1 MPKIIKSGI
10 VQEAKGYFKEYAV
23 DTIEDRAIPS
33 IIDGLKP
40 VQRKILYTMWD
51 LKLDHKTPRRKVNTI
66 AGSVLRFSV
75 HGDASVSG
83 AINVMTQDFKTNV
96 PFMDGMG
103 NFGSIDSSPAAH
115 GRYCCTGDTM
125 IIEKTRGL
133 MSHYGVAMLSNH
145 ETDPLG
151 YIDLSKHDLEVKG
164 PRGQWVP
171 VKKMVDSGIH
181 DVYKVKLSNGMEL
194 KCTSNHPLLVL
205 SLKDED
211 GLPTTEWRCVENLSI
226 GDSVCV
232 DACVVE
238 DDRPLTELEIKEAK
252 FLGSMISEGC
262 VSTDNRITLVN
273 SDKFM
278 IQPFLDFYDLS
289 NDSINIHH
297 GTTNL
302 QCYKVTVCGKERYNK
317 LLDKYEFGR
326 YSNERR
332 IPSWVFSKPKEYKRI
347 LLKYLFEGD
356 GSVSAKIDPRRP
368 DSPPSIKISYTTNSP
383 RLRDDVRW
391 LLTEFGISSA
401 TTYDS
406 RERRQGISYKVYVCS
421 RFMCERFRDEIG
433 FVSDRKNKIL
443 DDATKEKVEIVTA
456 ASQTFTVD
464 CWNRIINATPSISS
478 ESVFMTNFFRKYNI
492 LTTVRDYLLDF
503 YKWYIPVRIESIE
516 KLENKERVYSLVI
529 DNDEHAYI
537 TNGIVSHNT
546 EARLS
551 EYSDSIMLNDMKS
564 GATYVHWTKSYDDR
578 LDEPL
583 LLPVRLPNLLINGS
597 PAGIAVG
604 YAANHVPHNPLSVI
618 ELCKKYLGNRNMT
631 IEEMIDTIIAPDFPT
646 GGVINGLESVV
657 RAYTTG
663 KGSCLVRGRYKTR
676 DDKGN
681 TVVTIYE
688 VPYGTTTEQIQ
699 RQIGV
704 LADENKIKLL
714 RGSLHDHT
722 DMNGVKL
729 EFTIKKD
736 EDVERVINTIYK
748 ETDFE
753 FRVNM
758 MNYVLTKDRHLK
770 LATLK
775 DMVSDFI
782 EFREETVYG
791 IFKEELNIK
800 EKRIHLLD
808 ALVIIS
814 KDMDNAISIIRKSKG
829 KADAKEKLM
838 KKYKLDDIQAEYI
851 VTMQVY
857 RLSSI
862 EIQAVIDE
870 QNTLK
875 KRCKDLMAWTKT
887 TSNKYIDKYILDE
900 LTEIGNTLFKG
911 YEKRKTKLMTK
922 YEHISVTD
930 TLRDDPVTVVVSKEG
945 YIKKMVGH
953 TTNYDLG
960 LDDEPAHVIQTTE
973 TKNLIVVTDKSHVFN
988 IKVHNLDFNK
998 RGRLLRNIVLAKDYE
1013 SVLDIWVDDETDD
1026 RDVLTL
1032 SADGMIKSTKIDIFR
1047 GVSNAGKLIMDIGR
1061 KGTLVGCCRAKI
1073 GDNIVIGTSK
1083 GQLLMTKNNIRSTG
1097 NGGMGVIGI
1106 KLRDDDKAI
1115 GIVKPT
1121 DRFTIITD
1129 TGIYKNIPIDN
1140 MTEQSRGG
1148 YGLIGHNCKD
1158 CSVVDIKVGSS
1169 FLVSIG
1175 TGIIVGPI
1183 YSSTLHKRTAKG
1195 AFVPGVANT
1204 NNRVTKLVNI

>member
-115 GRYCCTGDTM
+115 GRYCCTGDTEVM
-125 IIEKTRGL
+125 DRNLGII
-133 MSHYGVAMLSNH
+133 SH
-145 ETDPLG
+145 TDIIKRSGNKPDDNG
-151 YIDLSKHDLEVKG
+151 YIDISKLGICVKG
-164 PRGQWVP
+164 LNNEWVTAD
-171 VKKMVDSGIH
+171 KIVDSGIH
-181 DVYKVKLSNGMEL
+181 QVYKLTLANGMNIRCTPNHPVMVINKDWNFSDDKPKYVWKLAENISVDDYVLMDRFWFDREFIRYSICKVRECVKL
-194 KCTSNHPLLVL
+194 
-205 SLKDED
+205 DE
-211 GLPTTEWRCVENLSI
+211 GE
-226 GDSVCV
+226 
-232 DACVVE
+232 
-238 DDRPLTELEIKEAK
+238 
-252 FLGSMISEGC
+252 
-262 VSTDNRITLVN
+262 
-273 SDKFM
+273 
-278 IQPFLDFYDLS
+278 
-289 NDSINIHH
+289 H
-297 GTTNL
+297 
-302 QCYKVTVCGKERYNK
+302 
-317 LLDKYEFGR
+317 
-326 YSNERR
+326 
-332 IPSWVFSKPKEYKRI
+332 
-347 LLKYLFEGD
+347 
-356 GSVSAKIDPRRP
+356 
-368 DSPPSIKISYTTNSP
+368 
-383 RLRDDVRW
+383 
-391 LLTEFGISSA
+391 
-401 TTYDS
+401 
-406 RERRQGISYKVYVCS
+406 
-421 RFMCERFRDEIG
+421 
-433 FVSDRKNKIL
+433 
-443 DDATKEKVEIVTA
+443 
-456 ASQTFTVD
+456 
-464 CWNRIINATPSISS
+464 
-478 ESVFMTNFFRKYNI
+478 
-492 LTTVRDYLLDF
+492 
-503 YKWYIPVRIESIE
+503 
-516 KLENKERVYSLVI
+516 VYSLVI
-529 DNDEHAYI
+529 NNDNHAYI

-631 IEEMIDTIIAPDFPT
+631 IEEMINTIVAPDFPT

-681 TVVTIYE
+681 TIVTIYE

-791 IFKEELNIK
+791 IFKEELSIK

-1013 SVLDIWVDDETDD
+1013 SVLDIWVDDETDS

-1129 TGIYKNIPIDN
+1129 TGVYKNIPIDN

-1175 TGIIVGPI
+1175 IGIIVGPI

>member
-115 GRYCCTGDTM
+115 GRYCCTGDTEVM
-125 IIEKTRGL
+125 DRNLGII
-133 MSHYGVAMLSNH
+133 SH
-145 ETDPLG
+145 TDIIKRSGNKPDDNG
-151 YIDLSKHDLEVKG
+151 YIDISKLGICVKG
-164 PRGQWVP
+164 LNNEWVTAD
-171 VKKMVDSGIH
+171 KIVDSGIH
-181 DVYKVKLSNGMEL
+181 QVYKLTLANGMNIRCTPNHPVMVINKDWNFSDDKPKYVWKLAENISVDDYVLMDRFWFDREFIRYSICKVRECVKL
-194 KCTSNHPLLVL
+194 
-205 SLKDED
+205 DE
-211 GLPTTEWRCVENLSI
+211 GE
-226 GDSVCV
+226 
-232 DACVVE
+232 
-238 DDRPLTELEIKEAK
+238 
-252 FLGSMISEGC
+252 
-262 VSTDNRITLVN
+262 
-273 SDKFM
+273 
-278 IQPFLDFYDLS
+278 
-289 NDSINIHH
+289 H
-297 GTTNL
+297 
-302 QCYKVTVCGKERYNK
+302 
-317 LLDKYEFGR
+317 
-326 YSNERR
+326 
-332 IPSWVFSKPKEYKRI
+332 
-347 LLKYLFEGD
+347 
-356 GSVSAKIDPRRP
+356 
-368 DSPPSIKISYTTNSP
+368 
-383 RLRDDVRW
+383 
-391 LLTEFGISSA
+391 
-401 TTYDS
+401 
-406 RERRQGISYKVYVCS
+406 
-421 RFMCERFRDEIG
+421 
-433 FVSDRKNKIL
+433 
-443 DDATKEKVEIVTA
+443 
-456 ASQTFTVD
+456 
-464 CWNRIINATPSISS
+464 
-478 ESVFMTNFFRKYNI
+478 
-492 LTTVRDYLLDF
+492 
-503 YKWYIPVRIESIE
+503 
-516 KLENKERVYSLVI
+516 VYSLVI
-529 DNDEHAYI
+529 NNDNHAYI

-631 IEEMIDTIIAPDFPT
+631 IEEMINTIVAPDFPT

-681 TVVTIYE
+681 TIVTIYE

-791 IFKEELNIK
+791 IFKEELSIK

-838 KKYKLDDIQAEYI
+838 KKYKLDDMQAEYI

-1013 SVLDIWVDDETDD
+1013 SVLDIWVDDETDS

-1129 TGIYKNIPIDN
+1129 TGVYKNIPIDN

-1175 TGIIVGPI
+1175 IGIIVGPI

>member
-83 AINVMTQDFKTNV
+83 AINVMAQDYRTNV
-96 PFMDGMG
+96 TFVDGMG
-103 NFGSIDSSPAAH
+103 NFGSIDGSPAAA
-115 GRYCCTGDTM
+115 GRYCCTGDTEVM
-125 IIEKTRGL
+125 DRNLGII
-133 MSHYGVAMLSNH
+133 SHIDIIKRSGNKP
-145 ETDPLG
+145 DDNG
-151 YIDLSKHDLEVKG
+151 YIDISKLGICVKG
-164 PRGQWVP
+164 LNNEWVTAD
-171 VKKMVDSGIH
+171 KIVDSGIH
-181 DVYKVKLSNGMEL
+181 QVYKLTLENGMHIRCTPNHPVMVINKDWNFSSDKPKYVWKLAENISVDDYVLMDRFWFDREFIRYSICKVRECVKL
-194 KCTSNHPLLVL
+194 
-205 SLKDED
+205 DE
-211 GLPTTEWRCVENLSI
+211 GE
-226 GDSVCV
+226 
-232 DACVVE
+232 
-238 DDRPLTELEIKEAK
+238 
-252 FLGSMISEGC
+252 
-262 VSTDNRITLVN
+262 
-273 SDKFM
+273 
-278 IQPFLDFYDLS
+278 
-289 NDSINIHH
+289 H
-297 GTTNL
+297 
-302 QCYKVTVCGKERYNK
+302 
-317 LLDKYEFGR
+317 
-326 YSNERR
+326 
-332 IPSWVFSKPKEYKRI
+332 
-347 LLKYLFEGD
+347 
-356 GSVSAKIDPRRP
+356 
-368 DSPPSIKISYTTNSP
+368 
-383 RLRDDVRW
+383 
-391 LLTEFGISSA
+391 
-401 TTYDS
+401 
-406 RERRQGISYKVYVCS
+406 
-421 RFMCERFRDEIG
+421 
-433 FVSDRKNKIL
+433 
-443 DDATKEKVEIVTA
+443 
-456 ASQTFTVD
+456 
-464 CWNRIINATPSISS
+464 
-478 ESVFMTNFFRKYNI
+478 
-492 LTTVRDYLLDF
+492 
-503 YKWYIPVRIESIE
+503 
-516 KLENKERVYSLVI
+516 VYSLVI
-529 DNDEHAYI
+529 NNDNHAYI

-618 ELCKKYLGNRNMT
+618 ELCKKYLSNRNMT
-631 IEEMIDTIIAPDFPT
+631 IEEMIDTIVAPDFPT

-676 DDKGN
+676 DDRGN
-681 TVVTIYE
+681 TIVTIYE

-699 RQIGV
+699 RQIGI

-870 QNTLK
+870 QNALK

-973 TKNLIVVTDKSHVFN
+973 TKNLIVITDKSHVFN

-1013 SVLDIWVDDETDD
+1013 SVLDIWVDDETDN

-1148 YGLIGHNCKD
+1148 YGLIGYNCKD

-1204 NNRVTKLVNI
+1204 NNRVAKLVNI

>member
-115 GRYCCTGDTM
+115 GRYCCTGDTEVM
-125 IIEKTRGL
+125 DRNLGII
-133 MSHYGVAMLSNH
+133 SH
-145 ETDPLG
+145 TDIIKRSGNKPDDNG
-151 YIDLSKHDLEVKG
+151 YIDISKLGICVKG
-164 PRGQWVP
+164 LNNEWVTAD
-171 VKKMVDSGIH
+171 KIVDSGIH
-181 DVYKVKLSNGMEL
+181 QVHKLTLANGMNIRCTPNHPVMVINKDWNFSNDKPKYVWKLAENISVDDYVLMDRFWFDREFIRYSICKVRECVKL
-194 KCTSNHPLLVL
+194 
-205 SLKDED
+205 DE
-211 GLPTTEWRCVENLSI
+211 GE
-226 GDSVCV
+226 
-232 DACVVE
+232 
-238 DDRPLTELEIKEAK
+238 
-252 FLGSMISEGC
+252 
-262 VSTDNRITLVN
+262 
-273 SDKFM
+273 
-278 IQPFLDFYDLS
+278 
-289 NDSINIHH
+289 H
-297 GTTNL
+297 
-302 QCYKVTVCGKERYNK
+302 
-317 LLDKYEFGR
+317 
-326 YSNERR
+326 
-332 IPSWVFSKPKEYKRI
+332 
-347 LLKYLFEGD
+347 
-356 GSVSAKIDPRRP
+356 
-368 DSPPSIKISYTTNSP
+368 
-383 RLRDDVRW
+383 
-391 LLTEFGISSA
+391 
-401 TTYDS
+401 
-406 RERRQGISYKVYVCS
+406 
-421 RFMCERFRDEIG
+421 
-433 FVSDRKNKIL
+433 
-443 DDATKEKVEIVTA
+443 
-456 ASQTFTVD
+456 
-464 CWNRIINATPSISS
+464 
-478 ESVFMTNFFRKYNI
+478 
-492 LTTVRDYLLDF
+492 
-503 YKWYIPVRIESIE
+503 
-516 KLENKERVYSLVI
+516 VYSLVI
-529 DNDEHAYI
+529 NNDNHAYI

-618 ELCKKYLGNRNMT
+618 ELCKKYLGNRNMS
-631 IEEMIDTIIAPDFPT
+631 IEEMINTIVAPDFPT

-676 DDKGN
+676 DDRGN
-681 TVVTIYE
+681 TIVTIYE

-770 LATLK
+770 LATLR

-930 TLRDDPVTVVVSKEG
+930 TLRDDPVTIVVSKEG

-1013 SVLDIWVDDETDD
+1013 SVLDIWVDDETDN

>member
-115 GRYCCTGDTM
+115 GRYCCTGDTEVM
-125 IIEKTRGL
+125 DRNLGIISHTDIIERSGNKPDD
-133 MSHYGVAMLSNH
+133 N
-145 ETDPLG
+145 G
-151 YIDLSKHDLEVKG
+151 YIDISKLGICVKG
-164 PRGQWVP
+164 LNNEWVTADNI
-171 VKKMVDSGIH
+171 VDSGIH
-181 DVYKVKLSNGMEL
+181 QVYKLTLANGMNIRCTPNHPVMVINKDWNFSDDKPKYVWKLAENISVDDYVLMDRFWFDREFIRYSICKVRECVKL
-194 KCTSNHPLLVL
+194 
-205 SLKDED
+205 DE
-211 GLPTTEWRCVENLSI
+211 GE
-226 GDSVCV
+226 
-232 DACVVE
+232 
-238 DDRPLTELEIKEAK
+238 
-252 FLGSMISEGC
+252 
-262 VSTDNRITLVN
+262 
-273 SDKFM
+273 
-278 IQPFLDFYDLS
+278 
-289 NDSINIHH
+289 H
-297 GTTNL
+297 
-302 QCYKVTVCGKERYNK
+302 
-317 LLDKYEFGR
+317 
-326 YSNERR
+326 
-332 IPSWVFSKPKEYKRI
+332 
-347 LLKYLFEGD
+347 
-356 GSVSAKIDPRRP
+356 
-368 DSPPSIKISYTTNSP
+368 
-383 RLRDDVRW
+383 
-391 LLTEFGISSA
+391 
-401 TTYDS
+401 
-406 RERRQGISYKVYVCS
+406 
-421 RFMCERFRDEIG
+421 
-433 FVSDRKNKIL
+433 
-443 DDATKEKVEIVTA
+443 
-456 ASQTFTVD
+456 
-464 CWNRIINATPSISS
+464 
-478 ESVFMTNFFRKYNI
+478 
-492 LTTVRDYLLDF
+492 
-503 YKWYIPVRIESIE
+503 
-516 KLENKERVYSLVI
+516 VYSLVI
-529 DNDEHAYI
+529 NNDNHAYI

-618 ELCKKYLGNRNMT
+618 ELCKKYLSNRNMT
-631 IEEMIDTIIAPDFPT
+631 IEEMIDIIIAPDFPT

-676 DDKGN
+676 DDRGN

-988 IKVHNLDFNK
+988 IKIHNLDFNK

-1013 SVLDIWVDDETDD
+1013 SVLDIWVDDETDN

-1129 TGIYKNIPIDN
+1129 TGIYKNIPVDN

-1183 YSSTLHKRTAKG
+1183 YSNTLHKRTAKG

-1204 NNRVTKLVNI
+1204 NNRVVKLVNI

>member
-10 VQEAKGYFKEYAV
+10 VQEAKSYFKEYAV

-75 HGDASVSG
+75 HGDASVAG

-115 GRYCCTGDTM
+115 GRY
-125 IIEKTRGL
+125 
-133 MSHYGVAMLSNH
+133 
-145 ETDPLG
+145 
-151 YIDLSKHDLEVKG
+151 
-164 PRGQWVP
+164 
-171 VKKMVDSGIH
+171 
-181 DVYKVKLSNGMEL
+181 
-194 KCTSNHPLLVL
+194 
-205 SLKDED
+205 
-211 GLPTTEWRCVENLSI
+211 TEN
-226 GDSVCV
+226 
-232 DACVVE
+232 
-238 DDRPLTELEIKEAK
+238 
-252 FLGSMISEGC
+252 
-262 VSTDNRITLVN
+262 
-273 SDKFM
+273 
-278 IQPFLDFYDLS
+278 
-289 NDSINIHH
+289 
-297 GTTNL
+297 
-302 QCYKVTVCGKERYNK
+302 
-317 LLDKYEFGR
+317 
-326 YSNERR
+326 
-332 IPSWVFSKPKEYKRI
+332 
-347 LLKYLFEGD
+347 
-356 GSVSAKIDPRRP
+356 
-368 DSPPSIKISYTTNSP
+368 
-383 RLRDDVRW
+383 
-391 LLTEFGISSA
+391 
-401 TTYDS
+401 
-406 RERRQGISYKVYVCS
+406 
-421 RFMCERFRDEIG
+421 
-433 FVSDRKNKIL
+433 
-443 DDATKEKVEIVTA
+443 
-456 ASQTFTVD
+456 
-464 CWNRIINATPSISS
+464 
-478 ESVFMTNFFRKYNI
+478 
-492 LTTVRDYLLDF
+492 
-503 YKWYIPVRIESIE
+503 
-516 KLENKERVYSLVI
+516 
-529 DNDEHAYI
+529 
-537 TNGIVSHNT
+537 
-546 EARLS
+546 RLS

-604 YAANHVPHNPLSVI
+604 YAANHVPHNPLAVI
-618 ELCKKYLGNRNMT
+618 DLCKKYIANRDMT
-631 IEEMIDTIIAPDFPT
+631 IEEMIDIIVAPDFPT

-676 DDKGN
+676 EERGN

-736 EDVERVINTIYK
+736 EDVDRVINTIYK

-775 DMVSDFI
+775 DMVQDFI

-791 IFKEELNIK
+791 IFKEELAIK

-808 ALVIIS
+808 ALVIVS
-814 KDMDNAISIIRKSKG
+814 KDMDNAISLIRKSKG
-829 KADAKEKLM
+829 KQDAKEKLM
-838 KKYKLDDIQAEYI
+838 KKYKLDDVQAEYI

-857 RLSSI
+857 RLSSL

-870 QNTLK
+870 QNALK

-900 LTEIGNTLFKG
+900 LASFETGMFKN
-911 YEKRKTKLMTK
+911 YSKRKTKLMTK
-922 YEHISVTD
+922 YEHISTTD
-930 TLRDDPVTVVVSKEG
+930 TLRDDPVTIVVSREG
-945 YIKKMVGH
+945 YIKKMNGH
-953 TTNYDLG
+953 VENFDLG
-960 LDDEPAHVIQTTE
+960 IDDDPVHVIKTSE
-973 TKNLIVVTDKSHVFN
+973 TKTLIIVTDKSHAFN
-988 IKVHNLDFNK
+988 IKVHNLDLNK

-1013 SVLDIWVDDETDD
+1013 SVLSIWVDDKKDN

-1032 SADGMIKSTKIDIFR
+1032 SEDGMIKSTKMDMFR
-1047 GVSNAGKLIMDIGR
+1047 NISNAGKLIMDIGR

-1073 GDNIVIGTSK
+1073 GDSIVIATTN
-1083 GQLLMTKNNIRSTG
+1083 GQLLLTKNNIRSTG
-1097 NGGMGVIGI
+1097 NGGVGVIGM
-1106 KLRDDDKAI
+1106 KLRDNDKCV
-1115 GIVKPT
+1115 GLVST
-1121 DRFTIITD
+1121 NNRFTIVTN
-1129 TGIYKNIPIDN
+1129 TGYYKNITLDN

-1148 YGLIGHNCKD
+1148 YGVIGHNCKD
-1158 CSVVDIKVGSS
+1158 CNIVDIKVGPR
-1169 FLVSIG
+1169 FLVNIG
-1175 TGIIVGPI
+1175 TGVILGPI
-1183 YSSTLHKRTAKG
+1183 YDTTEHKRSSKG
-1195 AFVPGVANT
+1195 SLIPGMLNSKYNV
-1204 NNRVTKLVNI
+1204 RSLVNI

>member
-115 GRYCCTGDTM
+115 GRYCCTGDTEVM
-125 IIEKTRGL
+125 DRNLGII
-133 MSHYGVAMLSNH
+133 SH
-145 ETDPLG
+145 TDIIKRSGNKPDDNG
-151 YIDLSKHDLEVKG
+151 YIDISKLGICVKG
-164 PRGQWVP
+164 LNNEWVTAD
-171 VKKMVDSGIH
+171 KIVDSGIH
-181 DVYKVKLSNGMEL
+181 QVYKLTLANGMNIRCTPNHPVMVINKDWNFSDDKPKYVWKLAENISVDDYVLMDRFWFDREFIRYSICKVRECVKL
-194 KCTSNHPLLVL
+194 
-205 SLKDED
+205 DE
-211 GLPTTEWRCVENLSI
+211 GE
-226 GDSVCV
+226 
-232 DACVVE
+232 
-238 DDRPLTELEIKEAK
+238 
-252 FLGSMISEGC
+252 
-262 VSTDNRITLVN
+262 
-273 SDKFM
+273 
-278 IQPFLDFYDLS
+278 
-289 NDSINIHH
+289 H
-297 GTTNL
+297 
-302 QCYKVTVCGKERYNK
+302 
-317 LLDKYEFGR
+317 
-326 YSNERR
+326 
-332 IPSWVFSKPKEYKRI
+332 
-347 LLKYLFEGD
+347 
-356 GSVSAKIDPRRP
+356 
-368 DSPPSIKISYTTNSP
+368 
-383 RLRDDVRW
+383 
-391 LLTEFGISSA
+391 
-401 TTYDS
+401 
-406 RERRQGISYKVYVCS
+406 
-421 RFMCERFRDEIG
+421 
-433 FVSDRKNKIL
+433 
-443 DDATKEKVEIVTA
+443 
-456 ASQTFTVD
+456 
-464 CWNRIINATPSISS
+464 
-478 ESVFMTNFFRKYNI
+478 
-492 LTTVRDYLLDF
+492 
-503 YKWYIPVRIESIE
+503 
-516 KLENKERVYSLVI
+516 VYSLVI
-529 DNDEHAYI
+529 NNDNHAYI

-631 IEEMIDTIIAPDFPT
+631 IEEMINTIVAPDFPT

-681 TVVTIYE
+681 TIVTIYE

-791 IFKEELNIK
+791 IFKEELSIK

-838 KKYKLDDIQAEYI
+838 KKYKLDDMQAEYI

-1013 SVLDIWVDDETDD
+1013 SVLDIWVDDETDN

-1129 TGIYKNIPIDN
+1129 TGVYKNIPIDN

>member
-10 VQEAKGYFKEYAV
+10 VQEAKSYFKEYAV

-75 HGDASVSG
+75 HGDASVAG

-125 IIEKTRGL
+125 IVEKTRGL
-133 MSHYGVAMLSNH
+133 MSHYDVAMLSNH
-145 ETDPLG
+145 ETDSLG

-181 DVYKVKLSNGMEL
+181 DVYKVTLSNGMEL
-194 KCTSNHPLLVL
+194 KCTSNHPLLVP

-211 GLPTTEWRCVENLSI
+211 GLPTTEWRRVEHLI
-226 GDSVCV
+226 AGDSVCV

-238 DDRPLTELEIKEAK
+238 DDRPLTDFEIKEAK

-262 VSTDNRITLVN
+262 VSTDYRIILSN
-273 SDKFM
+273 SNKN
-278 IQPFLDFYDLS
+278 ILQTFLDFYNMDKS
-289 NDSINIHH
+289 MIKPVSS
-297 GTTNL
+297 TKV
-302 QCYKVTVCGKERYNK
+302 QCYNITNCSKEKYEE
-317 LLDKYEFGR
+317 LLTKYEFGR

-368 DSPPSIKISYTTNSP
+368 DSPPSVRIAYVTNSK

-391 LLTEFGISSA
+391 LLAEFGIAST
-401 TTYDS
+401 TTYDI
-406 RERRQGISYKVYVCS
+406 RDRRQGISNKVDICS

-433 FVSDRKNKIL
+433 FLSERKNKIL
-443 DDATKEKVEIVTA
+443 NDATRNKIEITSA
-456 ASQTFTVD
+456 ASQTFTVN
-464 CWNRIINATPSISS
+464 CWNSVINATPSISS
-478 ESVFMTNFFRKYNI
+478 ESVFKTNFFRKYNI
-492 LTTVRDYLLDF
+492 LTLIKDYLLDF
-503 YKWYIPVRIESIE
+503 YKWYIPVRIKSIE

-546 EARLS
+546 EARMS
-551 EYSDSIMLNDMKS
+551 EYADEIMLHDMKA
-564 GATYVHWTKSYDDR
+564 GATYINWTKSYDDR

-604 YAANHVPHNPLSVI
+604 YAANHVPHNPLAVI
-618 ELCKKYLGNRNMT
+618 DLCKKYIANRNMT
-631 IEEMIDTIIAPDFPT
+631 IEEMIDIIVAPDFPT

-676 DDKGN
+676 DERGN

-736 EDVERVINTIYK
+736 EDVDRVINTIYK

-775 DMVSDFI
+775 DMVQDFI

-791 IFKEELNIK
+791 IFKEELAIK

-814 KDMDNAISIIRKSKG
+814 KDMDNAISLIRKSKG
-829 KADAKEKLM
+829 KQDAKEKLM
-838 KKYKLDDIQAEYI
+838 KKYKLDDVQAEYI

-857 RLSSI
+857 RLSSL

-900 LTEIGNTLFKG
+900 LTSFETGMFKN
-911 YEKRKTKLMTK
+911 YNKRKTKLMTK
-922 YEHISVTD
+922 YEHISTAD
-930 TLRDDPVTVVVSKEG
+930 TLRDDPVTIVVSREG
-945 YIKKMVGH
+945 YIKKMNGH
-953 TTNYDLG
+953 VENFDLG
-960 LDDEPAHVIQTTE
+960 IDDDPVHVIKTSE
-973 TKNLIVVTDKSHVFN
+973 TKTLIVVTDKSHAFN

-1013 SVLDIWVDDETDD
+1013 SVLSIWVDDEKDN

-1032 SADGMIKSTKIDIFR
+1032 SEDGMIKSTKIDIFR
-1047 GVSNAGKLIMDIGR
+1047 NISNAGKLIMDIGR
-1061 KGTLVGCCRAKI
+1061 KGTLVGCCRAKL
-1073 GDNIVIGTSK
+1073 GDNIVIATSK
-1083 GQLLMTKNNIRSTG
+1083 GQLLLTKNNIRSTG
-1097 NGGMGVIGI
+1097 NGGVGVIGI
-1106 KLRDDDKAI
+1106 KLRDDDKCV
-1115 GIVKPT
+1115 GLVST
-1121 DRFTIITD
+1121 NNRFTIVTN
-1129 TGIYKNIPIDN
+1129 TGYYKNIPLNN

-1148 YGLIGHNCKD
+1148 YGVIGHNCKD
-1158 CSVVDIKVGSS
+1158 CNIVDIKVGPR
-1169 FLVSIG
+1169 FLVNIG
-1175 TGIIVGPI
+1175 TGIMLGPI
-1183 YSSTLHKRTAKG
+1183 YDTTEHKRSGKG
-1195 AFVPGVANT
+1195 SLISGMLNSKYNV
-1204 NNRVTKLVNI
+1204 RSLVNI